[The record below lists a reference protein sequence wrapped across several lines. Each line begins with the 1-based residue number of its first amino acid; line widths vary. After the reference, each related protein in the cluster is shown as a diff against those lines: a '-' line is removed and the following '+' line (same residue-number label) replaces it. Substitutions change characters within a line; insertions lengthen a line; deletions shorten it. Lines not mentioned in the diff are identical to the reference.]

1 FLLVSISTVDSV
13 LEFFLFFWSD
23 RFSSLEIYRVFSDLL
38 FFFSWFLMRIFSF
51 DFSRFLRFFI
61 SWFLFISFR
70 GFSVSSSIGFSI
82 LPSIGFSDS
91 SSIGIL
97 RSSPGR
103 FISTISSLISV
114 VTDSVLSLSPPS
126 TSVGFESLRL
136 VNFTFLLVS
145 ISTVDSV
152 LGTSSCSSER

>member
-1 FLLVSISTVDSV
+1 
-13 LEFFLFFWSD
+13 
-23 RFSSLEIYRVFSDLL
+23 
-38 FFFSWFLMRIFSF
+38 
-51 DFSRFLRFFI
+51 
-61 SWFLFISFR
+61 
-70 GFSVSSSIGFSI
+70 FSVSSSIGFSI

-97 RSSPGR
+97 RSSSPGR

-152 LGTSSCSSER
+152 LGILLVLLGDRFSSLEIYRVFSDLLFFFTGFL

>member
-1 FLLVSISTVDSV
+1 
-13 LEFFLFFWSD
+13 
-23 RFSSLEIYRVFSDLL
+23 
-38 FFFSWFLMRIFSF
+38 MRIFSF

-70 GFSVSSSIGFSI
+70 GFFSPASLGFSVSSSVGFSI
-82 LPSIGFSDS
+82 PPSIGFSDS